1 MVMQIKSWSA
11 ALLLTGLFIAPLSA
25 QNIDPKLANAL
36 QHTLD
41 SMRSV
46 LNVKSLGAAL
56 HLPDGNTWAG
66 ANGISSVAPLDSVT
80 PEHTY
85 AIGSVTKTLTSACVL
100 QLAEEGVLSL
110 NDSLHQ
116 WLDTFQ
122 YINPNIT
129 IRQLLR
135 HQSGIYDIL
144 GNSAFQPFMLQNYS
158 ELYSPEFG
166 IKTFGKPSV
175 FQAGSAWSYCNTNY
189 MLLAMIIEKATGK
202 PYYTE
207 IQKRFLIPLGLNS
220 VTLPPFEPLPEKI
233 AHLWLDINGDGIRD
247 DAHDFFS
254 NWNSM
259 FSVIYPSGSYFATP
273 RDMAIWINALMGSD
287 SIIGPATKTQMLTTV
302 NTNLQANTKYGLGIM
317 ERNFGSYKAYGHGG
331 DLSYSA
337 LVYYFPTE
345 KVSISVL
352 TNDSKN
358 ISWTLAPVVSALLK
372 TYVDCKAM
380 MTNTTAAA
388 LPESAV
394 SVFPNPFTDKL
405 QVKIELPNSVE
416 SLTLALSDL
425 QGKTILMEQYK
436 AVGSGAQAFEL
447 ALPGASPAGSYL
459 LQVMVDGQLVVAK
472 TVVRS

>member
-1 MVMQIKSWSA
+1 
-11 ALLLTGLFIAPLSA
+11 
-25 QNIDPKLANAL
+25 
-36 QHTLD
+36 
-41 SMRSV
+41 
-46 LNVKSLGAAL
+46 
-56 HLPDGNTWAG
+56 
-66 ANGISSVAPLDSVT
+66 
-80 PEHTY
+80 
-85 AIGSVTKTLTSACVL
+85 
-100 QLAEEGVLSL
+100 
-110 NDSLHQ
+110 
-116 WLDTFQ
+116 
-122 YINPNIT
+122 
-129 IRQLLR
+129 
-135 HQSGIYDIL
+135 
-144 GNSAFQPFMLQNYS
+144 
-158 ELYSPEFG
+158 
-166 IKTFGKPSV
+166 
-175 FQAGSAWSYCNTNY
+175 
-189 MLLAMIIEKATGK
+189 
-202 PYYTE
+202 
-207 IQKRFLIPLGLNS
+207 
-220 VTLPPFEPLPEKI
+220 
-233 AHLWLDINGDGIRD
+233 
-247 DAHDFFS
+247 
-254 NWNSM
+254 M